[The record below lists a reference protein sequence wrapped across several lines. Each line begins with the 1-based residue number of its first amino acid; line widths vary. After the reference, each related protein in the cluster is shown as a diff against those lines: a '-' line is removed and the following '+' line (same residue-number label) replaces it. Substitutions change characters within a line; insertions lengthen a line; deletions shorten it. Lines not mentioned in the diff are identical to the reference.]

1 MSIQHLS
8 TPITTGFGTTKY
20 DTGWIANSDWTAQ
33 KLGSA
38 AGADLIHNLRSTL
51 DKLEVLLLLSETGN
65 DADATKAV
73 GPAIDTSSANG
84 NIGFRVAY
92 TDDDTITIVTGSNGL
107 LKFNSGGTGTILGA
121 ASAWYYRVIVEI
133 RRPTFVW
140 IPDSWLPPTMIVEDV
155 KAYNVAGG
163 TFTLGADRTRD
174 LNTVRYNTIPG
185 ASLAANQITLPPG
198 TYEAEWSCPAYRVSR
213 HWSRLWDTTGPG
225 MLIMGSVMYADNN
238 YNGENV
244 SLGRGVLTL
253 SIESVLELR
262 HRCITTVTTEG
273 LGVATN
279 TSGYNN
285 VYTQIKLVRK
295 DT

>member
-1 MSIQHLS
+1 MLQQSQSEQHYQ
-8 TPITTGFGTTKY
+8 Y
-20 DTGWIANSDWTAQ
+20 DTGWINRTSWVNAHIGSDPT
-33 KLGSA
+33 LN
-38 AGADLIHNLRSTL
+38 ADSDVLHNLGTNVIDLNIEFWVST
-51 DKLEVLLLLSETGN
+51 DGTDANAFSIGKSNYSEASTRTYDYAILQTDSNSFKIQTG
-65 DADATKAV
+65 V
-73 GPAIDTSSANG
+73 NG
-84 NIGFRVAY
+84 LIRY
-92 TDDDTITIVTGSNGL
+92 TDAGVAAA
-107 LKFNSGGTGTILGA
+107 LGA
-121 ASAWYYRVIVEI
+121 ASDFYYRIVVEI
-133 RRPTFVW
+133 RRPIFVW

-163 TFTLGADRTRD
+163 DFTLGADRTRD

-198 TYEAEWSCPAYRVSR
+198 TYEVEWSCPAYRVSR
-213 HWSRLWDTTGPG
+213 HWSRLWDTTGSV

-253 SIESVLELR
+253 LIESVLELR

-273 LGVATN
+273 FGVATN